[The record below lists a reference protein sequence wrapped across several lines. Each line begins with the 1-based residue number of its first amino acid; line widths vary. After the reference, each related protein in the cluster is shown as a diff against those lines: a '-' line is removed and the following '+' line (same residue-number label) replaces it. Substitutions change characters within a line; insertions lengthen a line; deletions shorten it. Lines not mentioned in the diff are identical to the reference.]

1 MMSCRLCISDPGPED
16 AKLRTLEPKSLEA
29 YNSGILPGNEC
40 MVLI

>member
-1 MMSCRLCISDPGPED
+1 MMPCRLYISDPGPED

-29 YNSGILPGNEC
+29 YNLGILPGDEC